1 MVQKTFVFCF
11 YMYGLGYL
19 HVSFVLMYVDKWVA
33 AFNEVY
39 WFFHIITIVS
49 LVFMKMNMPKR
60 PKKDKKE

>member
-1 MVQKTFVFCF
+1 
-11 YMYGLGYL
+11 MYGLGYF

-33 AFNEVY
+33 AFNEVD